1 MKKVLAL
8 MLVMAMLA
16 ITTLAFAG
24 GDQNC
29 ENNRGE
35 KGKGKVARHQN
46 SGNGM

>member
-16 ITTLAFAG
+16 LTSLAFAG

-29 ENNRGE
+29 NNERGD
-35 KGKGKVARHQN
+35 KGKGKVARHQK